1 MLPGTQME
9 IFIGKNED
17 FYSRNEDFYSQN
29 EGVYCDHKIWIFIA
43 TQTQLYLF
51 LAIFLQHPRNEHFCL
66 GKSLLLTCTISL

>member
-1 MLPGTQME
+1 ME

-43 TQTQLYLF
+43 TQTQLSLF
-51 LAIFLQHPRNEHFCL
+51 LAIFLQHPRNEH
-66 GKSLLLTCTISL
+66 SLLLTYTILM